1 MKDNH
6 TIPSVGYKEVNE
18 GEIHVVQKYTF
29 EGSLHEAVIVGGKPY
44 FLRMKT
50 AEQKAELV
58 DRLELPDGT
67 ILVPP
72 KESQYLNKPYKF
84 DSLSAIQNWIRSNND
99 FDIDDM
105 FDLVMQQIELY
116 VDRPKEQKI
125 IYAADTIFTYFQDR
139 LGSTHYLFLYG
150 DNDSGKTSDND
161 VFESMMY
168 RPLRTSGV
176 TTANIYQYL
185 GEFEDGQG
193 TIIEDEADDIDKK
206 EDKMRIYKVGYKKGT
221 KIPRMDISN
230 GRNQHAYFTFG
241 FKVFAAERQLNSL
254 EAKGLNDRIFYLR
267 CFPGKPKH
275 YIKDVLDNA
284 GDSKQEEMKKELDS
298 VRNMLF
304 LFRLAHYNDSFP
316 NVQTN
321 ITNRN
326 RELAI
331 SLIKLFNDTKVL
343 EEAILPTLS
352 KMLTDKQ
359 ERKIE
364 SLEARLFGIVL
375 ERIEATTGGEVLSK
389 DLWESFKSATEG
401 EPDKN
406 NPTAYIT
413 TEFGRVTQSKVASIL
428 KDRFGAKKVHT
439 EEGNGFIFNPSEL
452 EKLRPNYDASKPI
465 EIKILAKQEEDE
477 LASLHDTAAFAV

>member
-1 MKDNH
+1 MQSNNRLVE
-6 TIPSVGYKEVNE
+6 TKEVT
-18 GEIHVVQKYTF
+18 GETHVVQKYTL

-44 FLRMKT
+44 FLRIKT

-58 DRLELPDGT
+58 EKLELPDGT
-67 ILVPP
+67 TLIPP
-72 KESQYLNKPYKF
+72 KESQYLNKPYRF
-84 DSLSAIQNWIRSNND
+84 NSLSDIQGWIQSNKD
-99 FDIDDM
+99 LDIDDM

-116 VDRPKEQKI
+116 VDRPKEQKT

-139 LGSTHYLFLYG
+139 LGSTHYLFLNG

-161 VFESMMY
+161 VLESLMY

-185 GEFEDGQG
+185 GEFEEGQG

-230 GRNQHAYFTFG
+230 GRNQHAYYTFG

-254 EAKGLNDRIFYLR
+254 DAKGLNDRIFYLH
-267 CFPGKPKH
+267 CYPGKPKH
-275 YIKDVLDNA
+275 YIKDILENA
-284 GDSKQEEMKKELDS
+284 GDSRHEEMKKELEA

-304 LFRLAHYNDSFP
+304 LFRLLHFNDSFP
-316 NVQTN
+316 DVQTN

-331 SLIKLFNDTKVL
+331 SLIKLFNNTEAL
-343 EEAILPTLS
+343 QEAILPTLS

-359 ERKIE
+359 GRKIE
-364 SLEARLFGIVL
+364 TLEARLFGLIL
-375 ERIEATTGGEVLSK
+375 ERIEATTGGQVLSK
-389 DLWESFKSATEG
+389 DIWESFKSVTEG
-401 EPDKN
+401 EADRN
-406 NPTAYIT
+406 NPTVYIT
-413 TEFGRVTQSKVASIL
+413 TEFGRVTQSKVAAIL
-428 KDRFGAKKVHT
+428 KDRFGAKKVHA
-439 EEGNGFIFNPSEL
+439 EGGNGFVFSPTEL
-452 EKLRPNYDASKPI
+452 EKLRPNYDTSKPI
-465 EIKILAKQEEDE
+465 EIEILPPTEIEDFTD
-477 LASLHDTAAFAV
+477 LHDTAAFAV